1 MAAEQYFT
9 LAEYRKMIRVSRST
23 VFDWMR
29 KGHLREGIHYVYFGP
44 RVLRFRSPH
53 GLETPRR
60 GIRPA
65 PEPTPTRR
73 PSRPSSGPAMN
84 LDWKA

>member
-1 MAAEQYFT
+1 MAAEQYLT

-29 KGHLREGIHYVYFGP
+29 KGILREGDHYVYFGP
-44 RVLRFRSPH
+44 RVLRFRYPH
-53 GLETPRR
+53 PAEAPRR
-60 GIRPA
+60 EIRQD
-65 PEPTPTRR
+65 PESL
-73 PSRPSSGPAMN
+73 PSRPPLGRSNGPAMN